1 MECWS
6 VGVLRRFRIAPRVR
20 GVGSAFRANRL
31 LTSGALD
38 LSAIH
43 EVEVQISFDW
53 RFRVS
58 GGATGNCSQ
67 GDTVRLVSNAPGCPW
82 KHSLFRSSA
91 FE

>member
-1 MECWS
+1 MEHWS

-38 LSAIH
+38 LSAIR

-53 RFRVS
+53 RLRFS
-58 GGATGNCSQ
+58 GRATGSCSQ
-67 GDTVRLVSNAPGCPW
+67 GGYGSTRQ
-82 KHSLFRSSA
+82 
-91 FE
+91 